1 MLARM
6 KALLVSSL
14 LAFAPVAALAAG
26 PVAVGQNGGKSGQ
39 WTAAAYGQGADK
51 VCYAFTRVQS
61 SSPVLQSRGKV
72 MLTVSE
78 RANAHNE
85 VSVSAGY
92 VYPHDAK
99 VTLTVGNQTFPFYTQ
114 HSTAF
119 TSAGDQAVAAF
130 EAANTATFVSPGPHG
145 HGQVTDIFSLD
156 GFSDAYKTIVKA
168 CQ

>member
-6 KALLVSSL
+6 KALLVSTL

-26 PVAVGQNGGKSGQ
+26 PVAIGQNGGKSGQ
-39 WTAAAYGQGADK
+39 WTAAAYGHGADK

-61 SSPVLQSRGKV
+61 SSPDLQSRGKV
-72 MLTVSE
+72 LLTVSE
-78 RANAHNE
+78 RAHAHNE
-85 VSVSAGY
+85 VSVNAGY

-99 VTLTVGNQTFPFYTQ
+99 ATLTVGNQTFPFYTQ

-119 TSAGDQAVAAF
+119 TTAGDQAVAAF
-130 EAANTATFVSPGPHG
+130 KIANSASFVGPDPHG
-145 HGQVTDIFSLD
+145 HGQVTDVFSLD
-156 GFSDAYKTIVKA
+156 GFSDAYKMIVQA

>member
-1 MLARM
+1 MLAPM
-6 KALLVSSL
+6 KAFLVSSL
-14 LAFAPVAALAAG
+14 LTLVPVAALAAG

-61 SSPVLQSRGKV
+61 SSPALQSRGKV

-78 RANAHNE
+78 RAGAHNE

-92 VYPHDAK
+92 AYPHDAK
-99 VTLTVGNQTFPFYTQ
+99 VTLTVGKQNFPFYTH

-119 TSAGDQAVAAF
+119 TAAGDQAVAAF
-130 EAANTATFVSPGPHG
+130 KSADSASFVGPSPHG
-145 HGQVTDIFSLD
+145 HGQVTDVFSLV